1 MKKVAL
7 WISTLTLGLFFVVST
22 IVGAEVI
29 KSFDSQIVINT
40 DASISVV
47 ETILYDSEGLEKHGI
62 FRDITSKSSTGQRMI
77 IKGISITDQDGLPYE
92 WQKINNNGDLR
103 LKIGDPN
110 VTFNGQKTYIIHYVA
125 TDAIAHLDN
134 SIDEIYWNVTGNNWP
149 FNVESVTASV
159 TLPDGAIQKQSS
171 CYQGVIGA
179 TDSCNIEESGIY
191 FKSTTSLPSG
201 EGMTIALGFPSGFIF
216 DYVPTAKE
224 KILAWV
230 VKFWPIMIPL
240 FTFIF
245 MFRRWHKKGR
255 DPKGSGIII
264 PEYDA
269 PDGLTPIE
277 VGFLLSDKFRKSD
290 ISAEIIYLATKGY
303 FKIVEVENKGVFSKK
318 DYQLI
323 RQKDFSDVE
332 NEFDR
337 KILDSIFGVKSSLV
351 SKKNLSSLEKKF
363 YVSIHKIEELVK
375 KNLRSKEYYKNL
387 PNNISPIVL
396 ILFFLISVKAIAL
409 FRTSPNTALIL
420 ISASVVSFIIF
431 GIFQSIMPAK
441 SIKGIKTRE
450 QILGLKKYL
459 NIAEKERLQFHN
471 APDKK
476 PELFE
481 KLLPYAMVF
490 GVEKEWAEE
499 FENIYTTPPSWYE
512 GHYDTFNPRIF
523 VGNLN
528 TFENRTLS
536 TVTSTPRSS
545 SVGSGGGGSSGG
557 GGGGGGG
564 GSW

>member
-7 WISTLTLGLFFVVST
+7 WISTLTLGLFFVLST
-22 IVGAEVI
+22 IAGAEVI
-29 KSFDSQIVINT
+29 KSFDSQIVVNT
-40 DASISVV
+40 DSSIKVL
-47 ETILYDSEGLEKHGI
+47 ETIVYDSEGLEKHGI
-62 FRDITSKSSTGQRMI
+62 FRDIKPRSAQGNKISVTNISVTDGFGQ
-77 IKGISITDQDGLPYE
+77 SIQWE
-92 WQKINNNGDLR
+92 KQIHNGDIR
-103 LKIGDPN
+103 LKIGDPDS
-110 VTFNGQKTYIIHYVA
+110 TFQGQKTYRIAYTA
-125 TDAIAHLDN
+125 TNTISHLESN
-134 SIDEIYWNVTGNNWP
+134 FDEIYWNVTGNAWP
-149 FNVESVTASV
+149 FVIEKATASV
-159 TLPDGAIQKQSS
+159 ILPEVVVGTQTS
-171 CYQGVIGA
+171 CYIGTLGSNERCTFSSNEFSA
-179 TDSCNIEESGIY
+179 GRALSS
-191 FKSTTSLPSG
+191 S
-201 EGMTIALGFPSGFIF
+201 EGMTIAVGFPAGFIKP
-216 DYVPTAKE
+216 YTPTIGE
-224 KILAWV
+224 KLENFL
-230 VKFWPIMIPL
+230 KFFWPIIIPVI
-240 FTFIF
+240 TFIV
-245 MFRRWHKKGR
+245 MFRQWYKKGR

-303 FKIVEVENKGVFSKK
+303 FKVVEVENKGVFSKK

-323 RQKDFSDVE
+323 RQKDFSDVK
-332 NEFDR
+332 NEFDK

-351 SKKNLSSLEKKF
+351 SRNNLSSLEKKF
-363 YVSIHKIEELVK
+363 YASIHKIEELVK
-375 KNLRSKEYYKNL
+375 KNLRLKEYYRNL
-387 PNNISPIVL
+387 PNHISPIIL
-396 ILFFLISVKAIAL
+396 ILFFFISVKAIAL
-409 FRTSPNTALIL
+409 FRTSPTTALIL
-420 ISASVVSFIIF
+420 ISASVLSFIIF

-459 NIAEKERLQFHN
+459 NIAEKDRLQFHN

-512 GHYDTFNPRIF
+512 GHYNTFNSRIF
-523 VGNLN
+523 VSNLN
-528 TFENRTLS
+528 TFENRALS

-545 SVGSGGGGSSGG
+545 SAGSGGGGFSGG